1 MDIRKIALYLS
12 GKLPP
17 YYWNSQR
24 IFFIRQLR
32 LVAKEFYT
40 NEEIAF
46 IDQQTR
52 NNDENFFAEIL
63 EDQKKS
69 SQEIFEKLINLL
81 GLPPE
86 VLDVSWSDVTS
97 KDLTSPKEKV
107 NPDKVITQYI
117 HDDLKSIFAWALE
130 IKKYDGLTFEAIKVI
145 NERLH
150 DYAQKKWLGDIRE
163 NDAVNQLFD
172 HKDNIFWFDL
182 TSDTWKSQNQ
192 WLQNL
197 MNWVFS
203 YFRNPIGHEKD
214 FIKWKEEFIQILLF
228 ISMLLKILD
237 EKKIK

>member
-32 LVAKEFYT
+32 LAAKELYT

-52 NNDENFFAEIL
+52 NDDENFFAEIL
-63 EDQKKS
+63 EDQMKS
-69 SQEIFEKLINLL
+69 SQEIFDKIINSLN
-81 GLPPE
+81 LPSE
-86 VLDVSWSDVTS
+86 VLDIQSSDTVG
-97 KDLTSPKEKV
+97 KDLTSNKEKI

-117 HDDLKSIFAWALE
+117 HDDLKSIFVWALE

-150 DYAQKKWLGDIRE
+150 AYAQKKWLGDIRE

-172 HKDNIFWFDL
+172 HKDNVFWFDL

-197 MNWVFS
+197 MNGIFS

-214 FIKWKEEFIQILLF
+214 FINWKEEFIQVLLF
-228 ISMLLKILD
+228 ISMLLGILD
-237 EKKIK
+237 KKKIK